1 MPLINCELSLVLTL
15 SRVYVIINMERRVI
29 TNTRTD
35 VSPTNATFQIAD
47 TNLYVPL
54 VTLPTEDDI

>member
-35 VSPTNATFQIAD
+35 VSPTNATFQITD